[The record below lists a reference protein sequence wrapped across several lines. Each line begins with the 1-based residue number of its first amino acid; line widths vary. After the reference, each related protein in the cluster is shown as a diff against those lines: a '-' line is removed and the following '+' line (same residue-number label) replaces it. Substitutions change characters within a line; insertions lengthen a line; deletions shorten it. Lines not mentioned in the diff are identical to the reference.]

1 MGQTTKI
8 LALGALLFINVI
20 AFSQTSDTRIALVIG
35 NKDYQENTLS
45 LTNPI
50 NDANAMELALTKC
63 NFKVIKLLNGDKETI
78 ERYINSFA
86 EQLKNYDVG
95 LFYFSGHGIEATL
108 DGDRKNF
115 IVPTTASS
123 QMTNADVNYKCINS
137 EWVQEKMVEAG
148 RENKTNILIFD
159 ACRDNPFRKIKRSL
173 EGEAWVRPPKV
184 PTGVIT
190 CFSTSPNKSA
200 SDGDGSNG
208 LYTSILLKHIRV
220 PNITVEQVFK
230 RVRIDMEK
238 FGQQPQELNQL
249 TTDFYFRTTA
259 TQPIEDSNVTKSNT
273 AFEQLKTHAPTKEL
287 ILNALS
293 DFRYDNSEQEPTN
306 NEAYKILQHL
316 GVTNI
321 DGKADYYRGRF
332 QSDFWVAIF
341 VKSYGKNNVYGLRF
355 SAEKNDSGRFFGSN
369 DSYFEIVKPK

>member
-1 MGQTTKI
+1 MRHTKQV
-8 LALGALLFINVI
+8 LALGIFFLISI
-20 AFSQTSDTRIALVIG
+20 IGFSQTSDTRIALIIG
-35 NKDYQENTLS
+35 NKDYQESTLS

-50 NDANAMELALTKC
+50 NDANAMEIALTKC

-78 ERYINSFA
+78 ERYVNSFT

-95 LFYFSGHGIEATL
+95 LFYYSGHGIEATL

-115 IVPTTASS
+115 IVPVSASS

-137 EWVQEKMVEAG
+137 EWIQEKMVEAG
-148 RENKTNILIFD
+148 KENKTNILIFD
-159 ACRDNPFRKIKRSL
+159 ACRDNPFRRLKRSL

-190 CFSTSPNKSA
+190 CYSTSPNKSA
-200 SDGDGSNG
+200 SDGEGSNG

-230 RVRIDMEK
+230 RVRIEMEK

-249 TTDFYFRTTA
+249 TTDFYFKTT
-259 TQPIEDSNVTKSNT
+259 TSQPVEDPNTIKSKT
-273 AFEQLKTHAPTKEL
+273 ALEQLKTQAPTKEL

-293 DFRYDNSEQEPTN
+293 NFRYDNSEQEPTN
-306 NEAYKILQHL
+306 SEAYKILQHL
-316 GVTNI
+316 GVSDI

-332 QSDFWVAIF
+332 QSDYWVAIF
-341 VKSYGKNNVYGLRF
+341 VKSYGKKDVYGLRF